1 MEGQYIPRVYVTW
14 TLERIW
20 KEFFGVVNCSHK
32 LAIELF
38 LTCMKKTSLY
48 YLSEIQNWP
57 VKEIFSDFSA
67 QNIRGR
73 DFSRHKHD

>member
-38 LTCMKKTSLY
+38 LTCMKKNKFILVERNTELAS
-48 YLSEIQNWP
+48 
-57 VKEIFSDFSA
+57 
-67 QNIRGR
+67 
-73 DFSRHKHD
+73 